1 MWAIHTCSHQPRN
14 GYPSMTPSTTART
27 APPPTAYTP
36 VAVEWGDLLPHR
48 DYLVRYAQ
56 RKLHDSALAED
67 LVHDVFEAV
76 VTGRAVFAGRC
87 ALRSWLTAV
96 LKHKIV
102 DLVRQR
108 VGVDSLDQLQDDA
121 THESSLNLPCP
132 QPRPDEWAQQ
142 RQMVRQ
148 VLQGIA
154 DLPASLRDAVQL
166 RILQDQSAAEV
177 CSALS
182 ISENNLFQRLYR
194 ARQSLC
200 GQFSMALH

>member
-1 MWAIHTCSHQPRN
+1 
-14 GYPSMTPSTTART
+14 MTPTATPNTTRHPSNPAL
-27 APPPTAYTP
+27 ASMPL
-36 VAVEWGDLLPHR
+36 AVQWDDLLPHR
-48 DYLVRYAQ
+48 DYLVRFAQ
-56 RKLHDSALAED
+56 RKLQDAALAED

-76 VTGRAVFAGRC
+76 ITGRAVFAGRC
-87 ALRSWLTAV
+87 ALRTWLTAV

-108 VGVDSLDQLQDDA
+108 VGTDSLEGAQGDDCDSPG
-121 THESSLNLPCP
+121 SSLQCP
-132 QPRPDEWAQQ
+132 QPQPDEWAAQ
-142 RQMVRQ
+142 RQTVRQ

-154 DLPASLRDAVQL
+154 QLPDTLREVVQL

-177 CSALS
+177 CAALS

-200 GQFSMALH
+200 GQFSTALH